1 MSLQPEMLVQ
11 RSLSKSDSGPR
22 HPRWNRLGIPPPPNL
37 GSESGPLQ
45 SWLKVT
51 MAWHSGA
58 VLLCLGFRR
67 HETVL
72 SVTQNPGS
80 RASVFFPA
88 SLRTAVSEVHS
99 GILIAWHIHMVT
111 QNADCPGMM
120 TQTAESTAS
129 STSTYTHECS
139 KSGCQE

>member
-1 MSLQPEMLVQ
+1 MPLQPEMLVQ

-22 HPRWNRLGIPPPPNL
+22 HPSWNRLGVPPNL
-37 GSESGPLQ
+37 SNESGPLQ

-51 MAWHSGA
+51 VAWHSGT

-80 RASVFFPA
+80 RASVFFPVDSCSLCIPHESEPA
-88 SLRTAVSEVHS
+88 SLCTAVSEVHS

-111 QNADCPGMM
+111 Q
-120 TQTAESTAS
+120 
-129 STSTYTHECS
+129 Y
-139 KSGCQE
+139 